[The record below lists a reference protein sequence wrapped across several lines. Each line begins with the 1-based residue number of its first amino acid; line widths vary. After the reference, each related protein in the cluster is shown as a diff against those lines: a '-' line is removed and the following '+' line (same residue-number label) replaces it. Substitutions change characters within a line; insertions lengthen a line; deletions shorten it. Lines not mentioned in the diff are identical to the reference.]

1 MIYPLRYL
9 VFVSLGCI
17 VLFGM
22 NNCVPEMSD
31 INPPQNVEKKI
42 LTLSKYGSII
52 ISEDGVIF

>member
-1 MIYPLRYL
+1 MLKNFLRGFTHVIYPLRYL

-31 INPPQNVEKKI
+31 INPPQNVEKK
-42 LTLSKYGSII
+42 Y
-52 ISEDGVIF
+52 